1 MNQEIENIE
10 KIFQKSVTKLK
21 NYVDT
26 ILIKINGSNI
36 SKPIKNLYISKM
48 KKFYIY
54 EYKKLENKKLEEIK
68 KIKEKYNKNDTIGE
82 KNITKKACLVG
93 INYNHTS
100 YQLHGCVNDVYTLK
114 SLLEKKFNYKS
125 ENITML
131 LNEQATREKI
141 LIEFVDLLKTAQ
153 EGDQLF
159 FSFSG
164 HGVYIDDKNFQEIDG
179 KDEVI
184 VSADYYGIID
194 DEIKYLIDTYL
205 KANVKLFT
213 LFDCCHS
220 GTIMDLKYQHIDNK
234 SIIHNQSD
242 TKSQVICISGCKDN
256 QQSVDAYIK
265 GQFNGALTWAFN
277 KVMSENNNQ
286 SWKSCIEDIKATLLG
301 KNFQQTAQLTSG
313 LPLNLNDT
321 IFF

>member
-10 KIFQKSVTKLK
+10 KIFQESVIKLK
-21 NYVDT
+21 NY
-26 ILIKINGSNI
+26 INSLLNKINAWNI
-36 SKPIKNLYISKM
+36 SRPIKLMYISNVKE
-48 KKFYIY
+48 FYNS
-54 EYKKLENKKLEEIK
+54 EYKKLQNKRTEEIT
-68 KIKEKYNKNDTIGE
+68 KIQEKYKTNETLEQKTTN
-82 KNITKKACLVG
+82 KKACLIG
-93 INYNHTS
+93 INYNYTPN
-100 YQLHGCVNDVYTLK
+100 QLYGCVNDVYTLK

-125 ENITML
+125 ENITLL

-141 LIEFVDLLKTAQ
+141 LIEFVDLLKTAE

-164 HGVYIDDKNFQEIDG
+164 HGVYIDDQNFEEVDG

-184 VSADYYGIID
+184 VTADYYGIID

-205 KANVKLFT
+205 KPSVKLFA

-220 GTIMDLKYQHIDNK
+220 GTIMDLKYQHVNDN
-234 SIIHNQSD
+234 SITHNQSE

-265 GQFNGALTWAFN
+265 GQFNGALTWTFN
-277 KVMSENNNQ
+277 KVISENEVLD
-286 SWKSCIEDIKATLLG
+286 WKTCIKDIKATLLG

-313 LPLNLNDT
+313 LPLNLNET
-321 IFF
+321 VLF